1 MNKEKDQEQVE
12 IKADVGSES
21 IGKDKF
27 IRASEGQFNSQGMR
41 SSVLVAMFLVSIV
54 FITMMF
60 TSKKDTRPHQGK
72 SLPGPDGT
80 RGQVDL
86 GAKIMT
92 QKDLTNLIP
101 KPKSVSSDLG
111 KIRVVNLRSIAEV
124 PTGSEMLAI
133 LSSGATDG
141 IVKARLTA
149 PLIVDG
155 EPVIPENSVLF
166 GSGKSGEERLMVEF
180 RKVIFPTG
188 ESFAIRAQAFDPS
201 DKVLGLK
208 GAIVGTRAKK
218 MAGAMAFGFLGGMAD
233 GMQTTSGSSMF
244 LPQRPSIRDGALAGA
259 SKAALDQSQAYM
271 EELKRSPNII
281 EVKAG
286 SDLLVIVDEPKKNE
300 DEKYG
305 NAK

>member
-1 MNKEKDQEQVE
+1 MSKEKDQEQVE
-12 IKADVGSES
+12 IKADQGSES

-27 IRASEGQFNSQGMR
+27 IRASEGKYDAEGLR
-41 SSVLVAMFLVSIV
+41 SSVLVSMVLVLIV
-54 FITMMF
+54 FLTMF
-60 TSKKDTRPHQGK
+60 FSSKKETKQHQRK
-72 SLPGPDGT
+72 PLSGPDSA
-80 RGQVDL
+80 REQVDL
-86 GAKIMT
+86 GAKILT
-92 QKDLTNLIP
+92 QKDLVNLIP
-101 KPKSVSSDLG
+101 KPKSTSSELGHIHVVS
-111 KIRVVNLRSIAEV
+111 LRSIAEV
-124 PTGSEMLAI
+124 PTGSEMQAK

-155 EPVIPENSVLF
+155 EPIIPENSILF

-201 DKVLGLK
+201 DQILGLK
-208 GAIVGTRAKK
+208 GAVVGTRAKK

-233 GMQTTSGSSMF
+233 GLQTTSGSMF
-244 LPQRPSIRDGALAGA
+244 VPQRPSVRDGALAGA
-259 SKAALDQSQAYM
+259 SKAALDQSQSYM

-286 SDLLVIVDEPKKNE
+286 SDFLVIVDEPNKKE

-305 NAK
+305 NK